1 MRRVIHLALKDILQV
16 VRDWQTALFL
26 LIMPIVF
33 TFFFGFIFDSN
44 GGGDPRLAVAFIDRD
59 PAGELGANLQE
70 LLAASEAIRPVIP
83 SKEDAQE
90 AATRVQDQD
99 WAAVVIVPEGFGE
112 GTLEGDAPQLTVIV
126 DPDTPAGRTA
136 LNALGAATTRLLSA
150 VETAQLSTEAF
161 EDQAGFE
168 DQAARQAYLDQALA
182 LSNQAWR
189 QPPLTVAV
197 EQASGGADE
206 GETAPGGLTQS
217 SPGMIV
223 QFAVF
228 GLIQSAMVL
237 VLERK
242 SHTLQRMLTTPIT
255 RAQVIGGHV
264 LAMFLVVLVQ
274 EVTLIAV
281 GQFVF
286 GVDYLRAPVA
296 LLMVM
301 LPLALWSAS
310 LGLLIG
316 AISDSEDQVIMW
328 SLIAMFVF
336 AALGGAWFPLEITGE
351 AFATVGHLMPTA
363 WAMDGFQDIVVR
375 GLGLAEVLRPAA
387 VLWGYALL
395 FFVLG
400 VWRFKFAL
408 D

>member
-1 MRRVIHLALKDILQV
+1 
-16 VRDWQTALFL
+16 
-26 LIMPIVF
+26 
-33 TFFFGFIFDSN
+33 
-44 GGGDPRLAVAFIDRD
+44 
-59 PAGELGANLQE
+59 
-70 LLAASEAIRPVIP
+70 
-83 SKEDAQE
+83 
-90 AATRVQDQD
+90 
-99 WAAVVIVPEGFGE
+99 
-112 GTLEGDAPQLTVIV
+112 
-126 DPDTPAGRTA
+126 
-136 LNALGAATTRLLSA
+136 
-150 VETAQLSTEAF
+150 
-161 EDQAGFE
+161 
-168 DQAARQAYLDQALA
+168 
-182 LSNQAWR
+182 
-189 QPPLTVAV
+189 
-197 EQASGGADE
+197 
-206 GETAPGGLTQS
+206 
-217 SPGMIV
+217 
-223 QFAVF
+223 
-228 GLIQSAMVL
+228 
-237 VLERK
+237 
-242 SHTLQRMLTTPIT
+242 MLTTPIT

-281 GQFVF
+281 GQFIF

-328 SLIAMFVF
+328 SLISMFVF

-375 GLGLAEVLRPAA
+375 GLGLAEVLQPAA
-387 VLWGYALL
+387 VLWGYAVL

-400 VWRFKFAL
+400 VWRFKFVL

>member
-1 MRRVIHLALKDILQV
+1 L
-16 VRDWQTALFL
+16 RDWQTALFL
-26 LIMPIVF
+26 LVMPILF
-33 TFFFGFIFDSN
+33 TLFFGFIFDSS
-44 GGGDPRLAVAFIDRD
+44 GGGDPRLAVALIDRD
-59 PAGELGANLQE
+59 PGGALSTNLQE
-70 LLAASEAIRPVIP
+70 LLAASDAIRPVVP
-83 SKEDAQE
+83 DQDRAEDAATWVRDE
-90 AATRVQDQD
+90 A
-99 WAAVVIVPEGFGE
+99 WAAAVIVPEGFAE
-112 GTLEGDAPQLTVIV
+112 GTLAGDAPQLTVIV
-126 DPDTPAGRTA
+126 DPNTAAGRTA
-136 LNALGAATTRLLSA
+136 LNALGAATTRLLST
-150 VETAQLSTEAF
+150 VETAQLSTETYAA
-161 EDQAGFE
+161 QAGFE
-168 DQAARQAYLDQALA
+168 NQAARQAYLAEALA
-182 LSNQAWR
+182 LSGQAWR
-189 QPPLTVAV
+189 QSPLTVAV
-197 EQASGGADE
+197 EQASGRAE
-206 GETAPGGLTQS
+206 EETSPGGLTQS

-264 LAMFLVVLVQ
+264 LAMFLLVLVQ
-274 EVTLIAV
+274 EVVLVAV

-296 LLMVM
+296 LLLVM

-400 VWRFKFAL
+400 VWRFKFVL